1 MIADDELEAADV
13 RRVIEQR
20 VRVRLPRVDLERL
33 HRAEVGAEPV
43 RKADVPHRRVR
54 ACRYVDERK
63 QRPEESNDV
72 EAEQFPALD
81 KASEDGEANPAELG
95 DGRGELGPDHDC
107 GDDRAHDGEDL
118 AGEGEEEKNATRRR
132 RRMSNRTRERE
143 QNKSRR
149 AHTNLADD
157 SAGAAHPKHFDAA

>member
-81 KASEDGEANPAELG
+81 KASEDGKANPAGAGLVRSDQHSTTPQLPLHRSFVVHARGKLG
-95 DGRGELGPDHDC
+95 WL
-107 GDDRAHDGEDL
+107 
-118 AGEGEEEKNATRRR
+118 
-132 RRMSNRTRERE
+132 
-143 QNKSRR
+143 
-149 AHTNLADD
+149 DD
-157 SAGAAHPKHFDAA
+157 S